1 MSAPPTGRHLST
13 SALKYTENVSWK
25 YPADVKGQRRGPN
38 QDMHGHQQH
47 RQLYYSV
54 TVQGRKNAV
63 NSGEFH

>member
-1 MSAPPTGRHLST
+1 MSAPPTGRHLLT

-25 YPADVKGQRRGPN
+25 YPADVKGQRGPN
-38 QDMHGHQQH
+38 QDMHEQH

-54 TVQGRKNAV
+54 TVQGCKNAV